1 MILINI
7 KLCYLTQ
14 PVVVPAVVVPAV
26 VLVFDVVF
34 EGASPT
40 EAGAAAGEDHLHPR
54 LRVLVPA
61 FWAGHGCHLTMSLTW
76 DWTGNRDCKK
86 SHLAI
91 GIVVKRFWRF
101 KVSHADD
108 PVFFSRMSLQQM
120 TRDFNFSSE
129 YAFPL
134 SGHVSS

>member
-76 DWTGNRDCKK
+76 DWTGNGDCKK

-129 YAFPL
+129 YAFSL